1 MLRKIL
7 ITLPMLF
14 GLVFGFISLFSA
26 ARIGDILGVAGT
38 NPAGIGAVSGDFA
51 GFFLVGAGA
60 AALALFKNR
69 SSLLWVPISLYG
81 LAIVGRL
88 TSLPVTGVSGDV
100 LQPIIIEAILV
111 AMLFTALKLSPDA

>member
-38 NPAGIGAVSGDFA
+38 NPAGIGAVSGDF
-51 GFFLVGAGA
+51 G
-60 AALALFKNR
+60 
-69 SSLLWVPISLYG
+69 
-81 LAIVGRL
+81 
-88 TSLPVTGVSGDV
+88 
-100 LQPIIIEAILV
+100 
-111 AMLFTALKLSPDA
+111 